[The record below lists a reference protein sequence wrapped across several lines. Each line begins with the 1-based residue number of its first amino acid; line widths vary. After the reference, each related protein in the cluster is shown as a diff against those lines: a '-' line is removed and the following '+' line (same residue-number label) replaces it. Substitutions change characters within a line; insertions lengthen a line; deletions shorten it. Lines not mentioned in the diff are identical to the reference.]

1 MTKYSLTCVNNS
13 QLSGSFAVFQ
23 KAPPTT
29 IPGNVFSLAW
39 FTRPT
44 APGSQVTFT
53 WGLDYSFVWSETGL
67 LQPGINF
74 AASQAV
80 AADPDRQN
88 LIQLTKDTYGA
99 TTFGASN
106 GNGALGSLTIQ
117 QLSNVTP
124 NKTSVGIGMSG
135 SGTFAVQAAPNMT
148 AVFTPH
154 PNYWVVF
161 GNYETGDVMDI
172 QDVTEAV
179 EVTYGGA
186 LMSRTATL
194 AIDNLITVSSS

>member
-1 MTKYSLTCVNNS
+1 MTRYSLTCINNS
-13 QLSGSFAVFQ
+13 QLHGSFAVFQ

-39 FTRPT
+39 FARPT
-44 APGSQVTFT
+44 APGSRLTFT
-53 WGLDYSFVWSETGL
+53 WGVEYSFVWSETGL

-74 AASQAV
+74 SASQTV
-80 AADPDRQN
+80 PADPDRQN
-88 LIQLTKDTYGA
+88 LVQLTKDQYGA
-99 TTFGASN
+99 TTFGSPS
-106 GNGALGSLTIQ
+106 GTGALGSLTIQ
-117 QLSNVTP
+117 QLSNVAP

-179 EVTYGGA
+179 EVTYGGS
-186 LMSRTATL
+186 LTSRTAEL
-194 AIDNLITVSSS
+194 NLENLIGVS

>member
-23 KAPPTT
+23 KAPPATV
-29 IPGNVFSLAW
+29 PGNVFSLAW
-39 FTRPT
+39 FARPA

-74 AASQAV
+74 SATQAMP
-80 AADPDRQN
+80 ADPYGQN
-88 LIQLTKDTYGA
+88 LIQLTKDNRGA
-99 TTFGASN
+99 TTFANAS
-106 GNGALGSLTIQ
+106 GTGALGSLTIQ
-117 QLSNVTP
+117 QLSNVAP
-124 NKTSVGIGMSG
+124 DQTSVGIGMSG

-154 PNYWVVF
+154 PNYWVIF

-172 QDVTEAV
+172 EDVTGAV
-179 EVTYGGA
+179 ELTYGGS
-186 LMSRTATL
+186 LTSRRATL
-194 AIDNLITVSSS
+194 AIDNLITVA

>member
-1 MTKYSLTCVNNS
+1 MTKYSLTCINNS
-13 QLSGSFAVFQ
+13 QLHGSFAVFQ

-39 FTRPT
+39 FARPT
-44 APGSQVTFT
+44 APGSRVTFT
-53 WGLDYSFVWSETGL
+53 WGVEYSFVWSETGL

-74 AASQAV
+74 SASQTV
-80 AADPDRQN
+80 PADPDRQN
-88 LIQLTKDTYGA
+88 LVQLTKDQYGA
-99 TTFGASN
+99 TTFGSRS
-106 GNGALGSLTIQ
+106 GTGALSSLTIQ
-117 QLSNVTP
+117 QLSNVAP

-179 EVTYGGA
+179 EVTYGGS
-186 LMSRTATL
+186 LTSRTAEL
-194 AIDNLITVSSS
+194 NLENLIGVS

>member
-1 MTKYSLTCVNNS
+1 MTKYSLTCMNNS

-23 KAPPTT
+23 KAPPST

-39 FTRPT
+39 FARPT

-80 AADPDRQN
+80 AADPDRLN
-88 LIQLTKDTYGA
+88 LVQLTKDKYGA
-99 TTFGASN
+99 TTFGHAN

-117 QLSNVTP
+117 QLSNVAP

-186 LMSRTATL
+186 LVSRTANL
-194 AIDNLITVSSS
+194 SIENLIAVS

>member
-1 MTKYSLTCVNNS
+1 MTKYSLTCMNNS

-39 FTRPT
+39 FARPT
-44 APGSQVTFT
+44 APGSQVTFS

-80 AADPDRQN
+80 AADPDRLN
-88 LIQLTKDTYGA
+88 LVQLTKDKYGA
-99 TTFGASN
+99 TTFGHAN

-117 QLSNVTP
+117 QLSNVAP

-186 LMSRTATL
+186 LTSRTANL
-194 AIDNLITVSSS
+194 SIENLIAVS